1 MMFSDTALL
10 ARRAS
15 ASLRWSRG
23 GLLLALAVGCGQ
35 GGRARASDALPQSH
49 TPAES
54 SEPVGST
61 PSESEPVVDEG
72 SNTASQELDAGPI
85 QFQFA
90 FDASTT
96 PTSEY
101 VRGVDA
107 AAGEAER
114 GFTDEDAGS
123 DAGP

>member
-10 ARRAS
+10 ARRAT
-15 ASLRWSRG
+15 G
-23 GLLLALAVGCGQ
+23 GLLLALALAVGCGE
-35 GGRARASDALPQSH
+35 GARPRSEDALPRSQ
-49 TPAES
+49 TPADAS
-54 SEPVGST
+54 KLVGST
-61 PSESEPVVDEG
+61 PPAAQPVLGDG
-72 SNTASQELDAGPI
+72 ADPASDDLDAGPI
-85 QFQFA
+85 QFQFV

-114 GFTDEDAGS
+114 GFAEEDAGS
-123 DAGP
+123 DAGQ